1 MYCRGEGVSR
11 DYRKATDWLQ
21 KAAEQNYGLAQ
32 FNLGFLYQNG
42 LGVPL
47 NYAEAYKWFTLA
59 ANSDLAASRRALKE
73 LTQIMTTTQLRDGQA
88 KVSDWVS
95 RHNNLELAAQKADAK
110 ELGSL
115 ATAAAP

>member
-1 MYCRGEGVSR
+1 M
-11 DYRKATDWLQ
+11 
-21 KAAEQNYGLAQ
+21 
-32 FNLGFLYQNG
+32 
-42 LGVPL
+42 

-59 ANSDLAASRRALKE
+59 PNSDLAGRRALKE

-110 ELGSL
+110 
-115 ATAAAP
+115 